1 MNVTVI
7 IPSLDPDEKLS
18 GVVHGLTAIGFE
30 DILLVDDGS
39 DAAHQAPFAELEQLP
54 QVTVLHHPVNY
65 GKGRALKTAFAYV
78 LEQRPACRGVIT
90 VDGDGQH
97 GAQDILRITR
107 ALLEEQE
114 TVFLGARDFDDPKV
128 PGRSR
133 FGNKASRFT
142 MRLLCGM
149 KLQDTQT
156 GLRGIPVSLLP
167 AFLEVEGDRF
177 EYETNMLLEIR
188 RQRIAYKEL
197 IIDTI
202 YINENETSHFRP
214 LRDGWRVY
222 SLLLGYFLR
231 FVCSS
236 LLCAV
241 ADVLLFTLF
250 LHTLFARSSPDAA
263 VLWATVLARV
273 LSSILNFAI
282 NRRVVFRSERSVA
295 STLWRYYALCVC
307 QMLAS
312 ALLVMA
318 LNVLPIAEP
327 LIKCV
332 VDGVLF
338 LVSYRIQ
345 RRFVFGKR

>member
-1 MNVTVI
+1 
-7 IPSLDPDEKLS
+7 
-18 GVVHGLTAIGFE
+18 
-30 DILLVDDGS
+30 
-39 DAAHQAPFAELEQLP
+39 
-54 QVTVLHHPVNY
+54 
-65 GKGRALKTAFAYV
+65 
-78 LEQRPACRGVIT
+78 
-90 VDGDGQH
+90 
-97 GAQDILRITR
+97 
-107 ALLEEQE
+107 
-114 TVFLGARDFDDPKV
+114 V

-167 AFLEVEGDRF
+167 AFLQVEGDRF

-250 LHTLFARSSPDAA
+250 LHTLFAGSDPDVA